1 MDSKK
6 WNYPKHIVRLKIF
19 NNILFGSLRP
29 WKQSSH
35 NEKDYANFIKTSG
48 FVQQNNSMNEFKSA
62 IQSIFPKTDLL
73 TDEDFD
79 IYSLNDSD
87 NQTNIVAPLIDV
99 ELPQPQNAKCRFYY
113 YLIFN
118 EVTRLSDLLLKFI
131 TGPETSSNK
140 TYLIN
145 NTVEAI
151 KYHIKEATTQLEND
165 AENSDTKYI
174 LSVLRL
180 SLVRFLFEVEHLYAD
195 YVKTPQTTDNELYFE
210 LLKEQ
215 QPSEGIYKV
224 NPALHQILDK
234 ISVPATEEN
243 ITPPPTSRVS
253 FNFNGN
259 KANLLTVIQQLNNQI
274 ELLNEDVT
282 SPQQMVDVL
291 TARNLDASLPKIRF
305 NTETKQVR
313 YVIDKLD
320 SSFSNLTLTLIANCG
335 LFLSKKGTPL
345 TYSNLSSSK
354 HHNPKNKETIDSIF
368 RSL

>member
-48 FVQQNNSMNEFKSA
+48 FAQQNNSMNEFKSA
-62 IQSIFPKTDLL
+62 IQSIFSKTDLL
-73 TDEDFD
+73 PDEDFD
-79 IYSLNDSD
+79 IYSLNGSD
-87 NQTNIVAPLIDV
+87 KQINIVAPLIDV

-145 NTVEAI
+145 NTIEAI
-151 KYHIKEATTQLEND
+151 KYHIKETTTQLEND

-174 LSVLRL
+174 LTVLRL
-180 SLVRFLFEVEHLYAD
+180 SLVRFLFEVENLYSD
-195 YVKTPQTTDNELYFE
+195 YLKTPQTTDNELYFE

-215 QPSEGIYKV
+215 QPSESIYKV

-234 ISVPATEEN
+234 LSVPETEAN
-243 ITPPPTSRVS
+243 ATPPPTNRVS

-259 KANLLTVIQQLNNQI
+259 KSNLLNVIRELNNQI

-282 SPQQMVDVL
+282 TPQQMVDVL
-291 TARNLDASLPKIRF
+291 TARNLDASLPKIQF
-305 NTETKQVR
+305 NCETTQIR
-313 YVIDKLD
+313 YVIDKLQPK
-320 SSFSNLTLTLIANCG
+320 FSNLTFSEIERSG
-335 LFLSKKGTPL
+335 LFFSKKDNVLSRT
-345 TYSNLSSSK
+345 NLSRSK
-354 HHNPKNKETIDSIF
+354 VDNPKNETVIDDIF
-368 RSL
+368 KSL